1 MPSIILG
8 AMIVTLLMFNS
19 YTYHTSIA
27 VVVKLPSRVHLF
39 VTPWI
44 IAHQASLSLTNSQS
58 VPKFTPIASVM
69 PSIHLILWCLLLFQP
84 SIFPGIRGFPC
95 ESAVRTRWPKYWS
108 FSFSVSLPNEYS
120 GWFPL
125 RLTGLISSLTQGL
138 SGVVSNTTVWMH

>member
-8 AMIVTLLMFNS
+8 AMIATLLMFNS

-27 VVVKLPSRVHLF
+27 VVVKLPGRVHLF

-58 VPKFTPIASVM
+58 VPKFTLIASMM
-69 PSIHLILWCLLLFQP
+69 PSSHLILWCLLLFQP
-84 SIFPGIRGFPC
+84 SIFPGIRGFSC
-95 ESAVRTRWPKYWS
+95 ESAVCIRWPKYWS
-108 FSFSVSLPNEYS
+108 FSFSISLPNEYS
-120 GWFPL
+120 GWFLL
-125 RLTGLISSLTQGL
+125 RLTGLISSLTKGL